1 MKLNES
7 SQHDA
12 RPGKPIA
19 CGLHPA
25 ALLVTGQSARDPLP
39 RWTRRPLASLLAIS
53 LAFVLAL
60 ACSPFQNAQAATTY
74 TAGRTTLAPTLYTG
88 QQNVL
93 STTQVT
99 TGSVGG
105 ALTTVSVA
113 VGAIH
118 AAPVNHM
125 QVALYADNGANA
137 PGARVAQSE
146 TNVLQAN
153 AWNVFA
159 LNNTAIAANTKYWL
173 VFNVDGSSTQVRIS
187 SVSGG
192 RSTWKYPQTYGTWLA
207 SYGAPSRPIEAR
219 QYSMYMTYTSG
230 PTTPPPLPPPPP
242 PPPPPGGGTSGCG
255 LSVTAGT
262 TTQTIVVNGV
272 QRTYLKVVPAS
283 VNANIPAPIIM
294 GFHGGNDT
302 AENANAYM
310 GLTSADP
317 VLYIYPQAGPF
328 ADAWAGWNVDP
339 AGLDFPYM
347 DAVLAD
353 LKAKHCV
360 DATRVFATGKSNGGF
375 FVNSLLCQ
383 RGASFKAAASVAG
396 GGPQYNCGQ
405 PRAFMGVH
413 GTADAPVPISKGR
426 QSRDYWLAAN
436 QYANAAAVAVN
447 PSPCVSYPGTLNR
460 VVWCE
465 HTGAHT
471 WPSWASAGIRSF
483 FLGL

>member
-7 SQHDA
+7 SPHQA
-12 RPGKPIA
+12 RPGTLTA
-19 CGLHPA
+19 GWMHRA
-25 ALLVTGQSARDPLP
+25 AIVVMATSGRDSQP
-39 RWTRRPLASLLAIS
+39 RSPKRSFPSLLALS
-53 LAFVLAL
+53 LAFVFAF
-60 ACSPFQNAQAATTY
+60 ACAPFFVQNAEAAPTY

-93 STTQVT
+93 SATQVT

-105 ALTTVSVA
+105 ALTSVSVA

-118 AAPVNHM
+118 AAPLNHM
-125 QVALYADNGANA
+125 QVALYADDGANA
-137 PGARVAQSE
+137 PGAQVAQSGA
-146 TNVLQAN
+146 NVLQAN

-159 LNNTAIAANTKYWL
+159 LSNTAIAANTKYWL
-173 VFNVDGSSTQVRIS
+173 VFNVDGSATQVRIS

-230 PTTPPPLPPPPP
+230 AATPPPPP

-255 LSVTAGT
+255 LPVTAGT
-262 TTQTIVVNGV
+262 TKQTIVVNGV
-272 QRTYLKVVPAS
+272 QRTYLQVIPAS
-283 VNANIPAPIIM
+283 VNANVPAPIIM

-339 AGLDFPYM
+339 AGADFPYV

-360 DATRVFATGKSNGGF
+360 DPARVFATGKSNGAF

-413 GTADAPVPISKGR
+413 GTADAAVPISSGK

-447 PSPCVSYPGTLNR
+447 PPPCVSYPGTLNR

-465 HTGAHT
+465 HTGGHI
-471 WPSWASAGIRSF
+471 WPSWAGAGIRSF